1 MIHTM
6 ILQEKFDLAKLLE
19 EIDDDE
25 QEQVKDLTQEK
36 DIPQDTITELM
47 LAHLRKKK
55 NTTT

>member
-1 MIHTM
+1 MM
-6 ILQEKFDLAKLLE
+6 LREKFDLTALLQ

-25 QEQVKDLTQEK
+25 QEQAKDLTQEK

-55 NTTT
+55 NNIT